1 MEIRSRL
8 CSLALC
14 ALAGSVLP
22 LAASQ
27 VASAANAQSAAV
39 SYRDLDLSKPA
50 DARVFYLRLQRAAEN
65 VCMAPPTYEL
75 ERHAAYVR
83 CVQVTLRDTVAR
95 VNSTALAQVAAEL
108 GHGGDLAS
116 NAQPVR

>member
-14 ALAGSVLP
+14 VLAGSALP
-22 LAASQ
+22 LAVPQ
-27 VASAANAQSAAV
+27 VAAAANAPSVAV

-50 DARVFYLRLQRAAEN
+50 DARVFYQRLQRAAED

-75 ERHAAYVR
+75 ARHAAYER
-83 CVQVTLRDTVAR
+83 CVQVTLRDTIAS
-95 VNSTALAQVAAEL
+95 VNSTALAQVAARMS
-108 GHGGDLAS
+108 HGSDQAS
-116 NAQPVR
+116 IAQSTR